1 MTCICIKK
9 IKLCLRCP
17 VDHSQQSL
25 PDHPQFPGGVE
36 YPADPGEFPGVD
48 VELRFLGES
57 PADYFL
63 YYVHILLN

>member
-48 VELRFLGES
+48 V
-57 PADYFL
+57 
-63 YYVHILLN
+63 